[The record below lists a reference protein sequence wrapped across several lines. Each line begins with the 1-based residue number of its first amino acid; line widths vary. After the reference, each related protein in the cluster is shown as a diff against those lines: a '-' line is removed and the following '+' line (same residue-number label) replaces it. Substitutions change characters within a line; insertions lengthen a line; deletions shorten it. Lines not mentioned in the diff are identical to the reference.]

1 MKLMKG
7 LFEMDLIE
15 ALKIYILSIPIVVIG
30 VGVLAL
36 YLHNNI

>member
-1 MKLMKG
+1 
-7 LFEMDLIE
+7 MDLIE
-15 ALKIYILSIPIVVIG
+15 ALKIYVLAIPIVVIG

>member
-1 MKLMKG
+1 
-7 LFEMDLIE
+7 MDLIE

-36 YLHNNI
+36 YFHNNI

>member
-1 MKLMKG
+1 
-7 LFEMDLIE
+7 MDLIE

-30 VGVLAL
+30 VGMIAL